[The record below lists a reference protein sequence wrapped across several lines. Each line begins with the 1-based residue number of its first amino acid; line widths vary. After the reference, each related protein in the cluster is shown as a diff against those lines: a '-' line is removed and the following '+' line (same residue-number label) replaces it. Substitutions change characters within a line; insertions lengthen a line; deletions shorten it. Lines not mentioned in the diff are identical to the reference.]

1 MKIFF
6 LSLGLLWSS
15 GLFAQELFVA
25 TEPASNMARH
35 SVGIRLANEGMLRSD
50 IQTRTNLEVM
60 VGASKSLMLHANA
73 YLSDFY
79 QKHQKFDGYGF
90 YGKYRFLSIDSVQ
103 RHFRGAVFA
112 KYAKSKNPLM
122 NDEISLEGDNSGWQ
136 TGVVFTQLL
145 HKLALSATAS
155 YTKAYKNDSY
165 IFLPGQDDKTLG
177 YSLSS
182 GYLIFPKVY
191 TDYKQTNMNVYLEFL
206 GKYNPQSGKNLMD
219 VAPAVQFIFNSKFR
233 VDVSQRFQLWGDM
246 SRTTRNMYLLRLEYN
261 LFNVF

>member
-1 MKIFF
+1 MKIVF

-35 SVGIRLANEGMLRSD
+35 SVGIRLANEGMLRRD
-50 IQTRTNLEVM
+50 VQTRTNLEVM

-73 YLSDFY
+73 YASDFY
-79 QKHQKFDGYGF
+79 QKQQRLEGYGF
-90 YGKYRFLSIDSVQ
+90 YGKYRFLSVDSVQ
-103 RHFRGAVFA
+103 KHFRGAVFGR
-112 KYAKSKNPLM
+112 YASSSNPLL
-122 NDEISLEGDNSGWQ
+122 NDEISLEGDNTGWQ
-136 TGVVFTQLL
+136 AGVVFTQLL
-145 HKLALSATAS
+145 HRLALSATAS
-155 YTKAYKNDSY
+155 YTKAYKNNGYS
-165 IFLPGQDDKTLG
+165 FLPGQDDQTLG

-182 GYLIFPKVY
+182 GYLISPKIY
-191 TDYKQTNMNVYLEFL
+191 TDYKQTNMNIYLELL

-219 VAPAVQFIFNSKFR
+219 AAPAIQFIFNSKFR

-246 SRTTRNMYLLRLEYN
+246 SRTTKNMYLVRLEYN